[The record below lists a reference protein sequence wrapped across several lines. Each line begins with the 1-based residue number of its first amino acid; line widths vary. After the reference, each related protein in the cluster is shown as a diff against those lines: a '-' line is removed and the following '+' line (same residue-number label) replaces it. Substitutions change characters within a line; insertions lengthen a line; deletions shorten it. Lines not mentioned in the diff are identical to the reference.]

1 MPESYNFQY
10 LLHSCISR
18 LLNPDTSRIRTV
30 FFQLSARNGFR
41 RFRWKNFNFQET
53 LWIFEPKSSEVRTKS
68 RLYEGV
74 IPLRGWVRLKLYLLL
89 KKDSE
94 RVGVRKQKKKKKK
107 KDSQRLFTWFWAD
120 EDVFAVQL
128 SSRDSNAS
136 AMRPAPRQSS
146 INPTSW
152 SQWFKR
158 FTLFS
163 NNKRRLLRASV
174 VWSWTRWAA

>member
-53 LWIFEPKSSEVRTKS
+53 LWRVWIFEPKSSEVRTKS

-128 SSRDSNAS
+128 SSIEFIKGLQRQ
-136 AMRPAPRQSS
+136 RHAPRPPSE
-146 INPTSW
+146 
-152 SQWFKR
+152 
-158 FTLFS
+158 LY
-163 NNKRRLLRASV
+163 
-174 VWSWTRWAA
+174 